1 MSPPSGKPTLARA
14 VSRWQVVSLGAND
27 VIGGGVYLLPAV
39 AAAALGSASPWAV
52 LAAGAL
58 VLMLVLCFAEAGSL
72 FDEPGSGYVY
82 TREAFGEFVGFEV
95 GWMTW
100 IARVASAASLANG
113 VALAITGVWPGAAGG
128 AGRALVVIAV
138 LGGLT
143 AINLAG
149 VKHGARTAVV
159 LIVCKLLP
167 LLLLI
172 AVGIFAIHWGRV
184 FAVPRPD
191 MKGLGSVGLLL
202 LFAYAGFEN
211 TAGAAGEFRNP
222 RRDVPFAL
230 ILTISSVTAIYTLI
244 QLIALGVVPGLGSTK
259 TPLADAA
266 GILVGRSGIWLLTV
280 GGVLSVIGTCNNA
293 VLAGGRYLYA
303 LAARGRVPR
312 VFASVHPRFRTPWI
326 ALLTHLALAVPLALS
341 GSFAQIAALSVIA
354 RMASYIG
361 TAAAVPVLRRKL
373 PATARTVRLPGG
385 PVIPIAALVVCLI
398 FLSSATRR
406 NLVAGAIAL
415 AVGAIIYV
423 AHRGRSP
430 AGLTPAPDGTDDAS
444 ESRYSVLP

>member
-1 MSPPSGKPTLARA
+1 LSAPSVHPTLARA
-14 VSRWQVVSLGAND
+14 VSRWEVVALGAND
-27 VIGGGVYLLPAV
+27 VIGSGVYLLPAT
-39 AAAALGSASPWAV
+39 AAAALGPASLWAV
-52 LAAGAL
+52 LAAGGL

-72 FDEPGSGYVY
+72 FDEPGGPYVY

-100 IARVASAASLANG
+100 IARVAAAASLSNG
-113 VALAITGVWPGAAGG
+113 VAQAVTGVWSGAAGG

-143 AINLAG
+143 AINVAG
-149 VKHGARTAVV
+149 VKHGARTAVI

-172 AVGIFAIHWGRV
+172 AAGVFAIHWDRV
-184 FAVPRPD
+184 FPVPNPG
-191 MKGLGSVGLLL
+191 MKGLGQVALLL

-211 TAGAAGEFRNP
+211 TAGAAGEYRNP

-230 ILTISSVTAIYTLI
+230 IVTIAGVTAIYTLI
-244 QLIALGVVPGLGSTK
+244 QLVALGVVPGLGSSK
-259 TPLADAA
+259 TPLAEAA

-280 GGVLSVIGTCNNA
+280 GGVLSIIGTNNNSI
-293 VLAGGRYLYA
+293 LAGGRYLYA

-312 VFASVHPRFRTPWI
+312 VFAAVHPQLRTPWV
-326 ALLTHLALAVPLALS
+326 ALLTHGAIAVPLALS
-341 GSFAQIAALSVIA
+341 GTFAEIAALSVIA

-373 PATARTVRLPGG
+373 PATERTVRLPGG
-385 PVIPIAALVVCLI
+385 PAIPIAALVVCLI
-398 FLSSATRR
+398 FLSSATTR

-415 AVGAIIYV
+415 GLGAIIYV
-423 AHRGRSP
+423 ARRGS
-430 AGLTPAPDGTDDAS
+430 AGAGSGESAP
-444 ESRYSVLP
+444 